1 MSKNQEENKSY
12 KSIIFASLFTIIGI
26 WIGGWLFA
34 DYSEI
39 TNQPVN
45 DIFGSLS
52 ALFGGLA
59 FAGVIISIYMQLDEL
74 KDTRRELAETAKS
87 NKLLVNE
94 AKEKAILE
102 LYQTYCSERFQ
113 IIKTSSF
120 RILISTI
127 QNKDYADFM
136 ISRFFVVSSFKLT
149 EEIASKLPIYK
160 EDLKISYDS
169 FKDKEQF
176 DRFRL
181 DELINFFILLSEKN
195 SSKEVIKN
203 CDFFYD
209 WWRPLFWFISELQ
222 ITYYNEEGNESLRKY
237 SKPHYLRQ
245 VVEKLDAIYEHKSFE
260 TSSEVWEYILEHP
273 KIKSYSIDERYISSV
288 KSITKPRNQ

>member
-1 MSKNQEENKSY
+1 MSKNLQEDKSY

-26 WIGGWLFA
+26 WIGGWIFA
-34 DYSEI
+34 DFSDI
-39 TNQPVN
+39 TKQPVN

-74 KDTRRELAETAKS
+74 KDTRRELAETANS
-87 NKLLVNE
+87 NKLMANE

-120 RILISTI
+120 KILISTI

-149 EEIASKLPIYK
+149 KDIALGLPIYK
-160 EDLKISYDS
+160 NDLEISYDT

-222 ITYYNEEGNESLRKY
+222 ISYYHKEENESLRKY

-245 VVEKLDAIYEHKSFE
+245 VVKKLDEIYEHKSFE

-273 KIKSYSIDERYISSV
+273 KINSYNIDKRYY
-288 KSITKPRNQ
+288 KFLK

>member
-1 MSKNQEENKSY
+1 MNNRKQENKSY
-12 KSIIFASLFTIIGI
+12 KNVIFASLFIIIGI
-26 WIGGWLFA
+26 WMGGWIFA
-34 DYSEI
+34 DYAEI
-39 TNQPVN
+39 TKQPVN

-59 FAGVIISIYMQLDEL
+59 FAGVVISIYMQLDEL
-74 KDTRRELAETAKS
+74 KDTRAELAQTAES
-87 NKLLVNE
+87 NKLMANE

-120 RILISTI
+120 RVLISAI

-149 EEIASKLPIYK
+149 KDISLALPIYK
-160 EDLKISYDS
+160 DDLEISYDN
-169 FKDKEQF
+169 FKEKEQF

-222 ITYYNEEGNESLRKY
+222 IIYYNKQDNDLLRKY
-237 SKPHYLRQ
+237 SKPHYLRN
-245 VVEKLDAIYEHKSFE
+245 VVKNLDKIYEHKSFE
-260 TSSEVWEYILEHP
+260 TSSDVWKYILEHP
-273 KIKSYSIDERYISSV
+273 KIVSYCIDKRYSEFLSKFDNKS
-288 KSITKPRNQ
+288 